1 MPLILVAIAE
11 EWNKKICT
19 ELQAHGYQ
27 TVTAYSQQE
36 AESILAGPTKP
47 DGVIIISDWAMAHFD
62 GEADG
67 IVKQLQGKI
76 PTVTIVTETSRK
88 KSGYRYMDEIYFPPL
103 HAYITTPA
111 PLEAL
116 IPCLKKIGIV

>member
-1 MPLILVAIAE
+1 MPLILVAIPQ
-11 EWNKKICT
+11 EWNQQICT
-19 ELQAHGYQ
+19 ELQAHGYS
-27 TVTAYSQQE
+27 TVHAHSQQE
-36 AESILAGPTKP
+36 ADTILAGPTKP
-47 DGVIIISDWAMAHFD
+47 DGVIIVSDWAIAHFD

-67 IVKQLQGKI
+67 IVKHLQGKI

-88 KSGYRYMDEIYFPPL
+88 KSGYRYIDESYFPPL
-103 HAYITTPA
+103 HDYITTPV